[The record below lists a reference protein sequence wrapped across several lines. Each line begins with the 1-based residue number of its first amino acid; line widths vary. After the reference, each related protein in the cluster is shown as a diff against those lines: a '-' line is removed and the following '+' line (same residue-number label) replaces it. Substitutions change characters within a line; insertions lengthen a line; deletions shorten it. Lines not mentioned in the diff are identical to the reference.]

1 MTARPLATVERQAR
15 PVLTTTPRAVPDPL
29 EGDPSPAAEPSTLVE
44 HELRRVPLAV
54 VTRWAVALAVSIV
67 VVWWAAMGVVWLAA
81 ATFGLTGDIESL
93 AHDVGFEGFRLAS
106 APVILAVG
114 LLGVAAIVA
123 IALLVVF
130 AAAAYNAYAAFL
142 GGIRVEAVERVV
154 GDGTATT
161 APAEPARTTV
171 D

>member
-1 MTARPLATVERQAR
+1 MTARLLATVERQAR
-15 PVLTTTPRAVPDPL
+15 PVVTSSPRAVPDTP
-29 EGDPSPAAEPSTLVE
+29 EGDPVPTGEPVSFVE
-44 HELRRVPLAV
+44 HELRRIPLAV
-54 VTRWAVALAVSIV
+54 VTRWAIALGASIV
-67 VVWWAAMGVVWLAA
+67 VAWWAAMGVVWMVA

-106 APVILAVG
+106 APVILAIG

-123 IALLVVF
+123 IALVLVF
-130 AAAAYNAYAAFL
+130 AAAVYNAYAAFL

-154 GDGTATT
+154 GDVPT
-161 APAEPARTTV
+161 EPASDEPVRTPA